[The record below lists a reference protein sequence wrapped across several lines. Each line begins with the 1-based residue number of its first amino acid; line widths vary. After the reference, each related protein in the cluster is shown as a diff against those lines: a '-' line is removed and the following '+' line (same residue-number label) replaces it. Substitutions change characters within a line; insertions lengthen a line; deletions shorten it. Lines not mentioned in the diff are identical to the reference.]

1 MFVGVCLWVWV
12 VVVVVGVVGVGVVV
26 MWGVNDCLGGDKL
39 NYLCSLLARIAA
51 INVYKSPEHG
61 PNLSGS

>member
-26 MWGVNDCLGGDKL
+26 MWGVNDCLGGQAKL
-39 NYLCSLLARIAA
+39 LM
-51 INVYKSPEHG
+51 
-61 PNLSGS
+61 